1 MAVFGSMM
9 GFSVVLLLWIE
20 KKIDSYYFYQY
31 IFSQIAFF
39 IAFLSGSKTVKMK
52 NHLSTMPVLTNRH
65 RYIYIYIAT
74 IYIIS
79 NLVVYKISGI
89 PIFKESRLAAVMV
102 GGGFGVFIRIISI
115 YDPLVSYLTF
125 HFLFMEKN
133 KKFKIFPV
141 FMLLVII
148 VVGVLSGS
156 RSSFLG
162 TIQNLFLY
170 LFLNREYFGDIIEKL
185 KKFQIPIMLLSA
197 VGAISIIILQT
208 RGSIETAFNA
218 LIFRIVGFGDVYYLS
233 YPNNIIDLLSG
244 TNIFIVLFGD
254 MFRML
259 RILPEYFKPPGIGF
273 EIYNLAN
280 KTVDVLA
287 GPNPRHNIYGY
298 VNFGFVGSLWFSFF
312 CGVIL
317 NVLRGSFL
325 TNKDKSLDK
334 KMVIYLLYLTAIKI
348 ETDPPAFIAGSNNI
362 IIFFSMV
369 VVVNNILKNIKASK

>member
-1 MAVFGSMM
+1 
-9 GFSVVLLLWIE
+9 
-20 KKIDSYYFYQY
+20 
-31 IFSQIAFF
+31 
-39 IAFLSGSKTVKMK
+39 
-52 NHLSTMPVLTNRH
+52 
-65 RYIYIYIAT
+65 
-74 IYIIS
+74 
-79 NLVVYKISGI
+79 VYKISGI

-115 YDPLVSYLTF
+115 YDLLVSYLTF
-125 HFLFMEKN
+125 HFFFMEKN
-133 KKFKIFPV
+133 KKFKIFPF

-148 VVGVLSGS
+148 AVGILSGS
-156 RSSFLG
+156 KSSFLG
-162 TIQNLFLY
+162 MTQNLFLY
-170 LFLNREYFGDIIEKL
+170 LFLNREYFGNIIEKL

-208 RGSIETAFNA
+208 QGSIETAFKA

-233 YPNNIIDLLSG
+233 YPHNIIDLLSG

-298 VNFGFVGSLWFSFF
+298 VNFGFVGSLYFSFF
-312 CGVIL
+312 CGAIL
-317 NVLRGSFL
+317 NILRSSFL
-325 TNKDKSLDK
+325 TNKNKSLDK
-334 KMVIYLLYLTAIKI
+334 KMLIYLLYLMAIKI
-348 ETDPPAFIAGSNNI
+348 ETDPPAFIAGLNNI
-362 IIFFSMV
+362 IIFFFMI
-369 VVVNNILKNIKASK
+369 VVVNNILKNIKVSK